1 MSWNVLA
8 TPGTPGE
15 RSILS
20 LRLWPALAIGVTLL
34 SLFAAYFLVVRDITK
49 SGELRRA
56 AVVAHSDAMWRCQS
70 IPGRAARESCMR
82 ELNGDNG
89 RTLTLVSAP

>member
-1 MSWNVLA
+1 MSWNVVA
-8 TPGTPGE
+8 TQGTPGE

-49 SGELRRA
+49 NGELRRA
-56 AVVAHSDAMWRCQS
+56 AVAAHSDGMWRCQS

-89 RTLTLVSAP
+89 RTMTLVSAP